1 MAKSEPNRVNVLCK
15 GSSVDMCCVCYPYC
29 FLCCGSL
36 LCWTWRW
43 LLLLFKHLLHTVHRQ
58 LVHAFHAYRQQ
69 YTLVVILGSA
79 TWIIFIHKS
88 CVLVTGYC
96 VKLCQCLT
104 NCNHSLPPSV
114 FWLRWQLLWQLNLLW
129 CYCCL
134 HHQGLQRHGEKER
147 NFQYPKDKD
156 EYRISTVLQCICG
169 CFESNFRSLGKLDY
183 VHHHILLN
191 LHAMMNKIHQ
201 RLRTDW
207 LSHVNKI
214 VHCHR
219 NCTHAYGWSP

>member
-58 LVHAFHAYRQQ
+58 LVQAFHAYRQQ

-134 HHQGLQRHGEKER
+134 HHQGLQRHRERKKET
-147 NFQYPKDKD
+147 FSIQKT
-156 EYRISTVLQCICG
+156 STESLQFYSVFVVI
-169 CFESNFRSLGKLDY
+169 
-183 VHHHILLN
+183 VLN
-191 LHAMMNKIHQ
+191 LT
-201 RLRTDW
+201 LG
-207 LSHVNKI
+207 V
-214 VHCHR
+214 
-219 NCTHAYGWSP
+219 